1 MFILIL
7 EHKAI
12 SFMIFT
18 LLKIETI
25 SVDAEKAFVQKKKKR
40 KRKETLK

>member
-18 LLKIETI
+18 ILKTETI

-40 KRKETLK
+40 KETLK